1 MKATYG
7 KAPKRRLYRGNPFMD
22 HILVMAK
29 GLALLSEAM
38 NHKPCCAGSP
48 KMDRS

>member
-29 GLALLSEAM
+29 RLA
-38 NHKPCCAGSP
+38 
-48 KMDRS
+48 